1 MSKKI
6 RKDESSLLKH
16 LRSGRDW
23 EEEWERTPIRL
34 KSSGRRKDRE
44 TRPFIGYDRCEEEG
58 RYAYYSKNAMRRMR
72 RGRKPR
78 QKKYYKKATPLS
90 MRGCF
95 LFGRYISCLPR
106 VRLMWLLEDGCPIS
120 PSRVKMD
127 SERTDPNGSRRNADM
142 GCPPLPHYPKEDM
155 CQSAKESET
164 FQERRLSRKKRLS
177 KRKSEAYIPNQ
188 RLRLGLHS
196 LVIHLSATV
205 QRIPILLGSASEF
218 RP

>member
-6 RKDESSLLKH
+6 RKDESSLLTH
-16 LRSGRDW
+16 LRVGRGW

-58 RYAYYSKNAMRRMR
+58 RYAYHSKNAMRRMR

-78 QKKYYKKATPLS
+78 QKKYYKKSNLLS

-106 VRLMWLLEDGCPIS
+106 VRSMWLLEDVCPIS

-127 SERTDPNGSRRNADM
+127 SERTDPNGLRRNADM
-142 GCPPLPHYPKEDM
+142 EFPPLPHYPKEDM
-155 CQSAKESET
+155 CQSAKEFGT
-164 FQERRLSRKKRLS
+164 FQERRLSRQRRLA

-188 RLRLGLHS
+188 RLRQGLHS
-196 LVIHLSATV
+196 LVMHLA
-205 QRIPILLGSASEF
+205 RFARRLPFLLGSASEF